1 MCTLNSGCACLPRV
15 EAWLWKQRRVCGD
28 ARGLKEVAPTSCASQ
43 SVRGSVRGHTCA
55 VRTTDANMGSG
66 VCARQLARSS
76 RGIFAAVIGG
86 QQNEGLVNK
95 GLMRRLST
103 ETNKIEIQA
112 EQAKIEPAR

>member
-1 MCTLNSGCACLPRV
+1 MDTRA
-15 EAWLWKQRRVCGD
+15 
-28 ARGLKEVAPTSCASQ
+28 SC
-43 SVRGSVRGHTCA
+43 VRLTA
-55 VRTTDANMGSG
+55 DANMGSG

-76 RGIFAAVIGG
+76 RGVFAAVIGG
-86 QQNEGLVNK
+86 QQSEGLMNK

>member
-1 MCTLNSGCACLPRV
+1 M
-15 EAWLWKQRRVCGD
+15 
-28 ARGLKEVAPTSCASQ
+28 
-43 SVRGSVRGHTCA
+43 
-55 VRTTDANMGSG
+55 RTTDANMGSG

-76 RGIFAAVIGG
+76 RGVFAAVIGG
-86 QQNEGLVNK
+86 QQSEGLMKK